1 MALKTYKPRSNGLRF
16 RVSST
21 FEEITEKKPVKS
33 LTRAVRKN
41 AGRDNTGHISVRQR
55 GGGAKRRYRIIDFRR
70 DRDGVEATVKG
81 IAYDPNRSANLALIE
96 YTDGTLAYILAPE
109 GLTVGA
115 KVMSGAKAEAT
126 VGNALPLSQI
136 PLGLTV
142 HCVELVP
149 GQGAKLCRSAGN
161 GAQVMARD
169 RDTVTL
175 KLASGEVR
183 IFNARCKATIG
194 AVGNKDWGSIHLGK
208 AGRKRHLGIRP
219 TVRGVAMNPVDHPMG
234 GGEGRTS
241 GGVEQSNRQAEE
253 VIHVAF
259 SKEGTLRGGVAPPQ
273 GPEDPGCGKEAADQ
287 DVEPPLD
294 GAPGFRGPYVRHP

>member
-21 FEEITEKKPVKS
+21 FEEITEKKPVKR
-33 LTRAVRKN
+33 LTKAIRKN
-41 AGRDNTGHISVRQR
+41 AGRDNKGRISVRHH
-55 GGGAKRRYRIIDFRR
+55 GGGAKRRYRIIDFLRAK
-70 DRDGVEATVKG
+70 DGMEATVKG
-81 IAYDPNRSANLALIE
+81 IAYDPNRSANLALLE

-126 VGNALPLSQI
+126 VGNALPLAQI

-175 KLASGEVR
+175 KLASGEER
-183 IFNARCKATIG
+183 KFLANCRATVG
-194 AVGNKDWGSIHLGK
+194 VVGNGEAEGILLGK
-208 AGRKRHLGIRP
+208 AGRKRWLGIRP

-241 GGVEQSNRQAEE
+241 GGGPAVSPWGKLAKGGKTRKPRKASDR
-253 VIHVAF
+253 VIL
-259 SKEGTLRGGVAPPQ
+259 KRR
-273 GPEDPGCGKEAADQ
+273 K
-287 DVEPPLD
+287 
-294 GAPGFRGPYVRHP
+294 